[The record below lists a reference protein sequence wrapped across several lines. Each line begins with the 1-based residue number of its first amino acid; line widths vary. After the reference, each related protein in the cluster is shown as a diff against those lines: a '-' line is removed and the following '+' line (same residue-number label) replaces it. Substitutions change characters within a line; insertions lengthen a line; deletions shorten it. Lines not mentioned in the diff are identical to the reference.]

1 MIQYSE
7 RELHSVHVIFPGNN
21 FLQKEEKEE
30 QTVWIEEKYQV
41 RAKMP
46 YRGFAAQ
53 TSTPYL
59 RVTSTCDRML
69 FKVGVKKGSTIWL
82 N

>member
-7 RELHSVHVIFPGNN
+7 RGLHSVHFIFPSNT

-30 QTVWIEEKYQV
+30 QTVWVEEKDQV
-41 RAKMP
+41 TGKMP
-46 YRGFAAQ
+46 YRGFAFQ

-59 RVTSTCDRML
+59 RVTSTFDRECC
-69 FKVGVKKGSTIWL
+69 
-82 N
+82 